1 MRVIRTVY
9 FKRKEGI
16 RVSKILKSLLLAV
29 SAGFLAVLS
38 GCGDLTVLDPKGPV
52 AKDQSN
58 LIIYSIFF
66 MLLIVLTIFVLLTII
81 LFKYRERKNPKNYEP
96 NMHGSRKLEILWTL
110 IPIIIVI
117 ALAIPTVKTIYAGE
131 EAPKVTSHK
140 DPVVIYATSV
150 DWKWIFSYPNE
161 SIETVNYVHIPTD
174 RPVLFKLTSADTMTS
189 FWVPQLGGQ
198 KYAMTGMT
206 MNLYLQADEEGTYK
220 GRNANFN
227 GEGFHEQRFDVVA
240 QSESDYKAWAKKTK
254 ADSPLITQDIYDRL
268 LIPGGSKEK
277 SYSGTHLAFVDVA
290 ADPEYVFYAYERF
303 GYKLTNP
310 HNPNEK
316 VTISDKP
323 LKPARPV
330 TVTNPQFERH
340 DMDPMII
347 KNGEKYHSD
356 KHYDKEMKKMEDDIQ
371 TNEFNKKE
379 SDHEGH

>member
-1 MRVIRTVY
+1 
-9 FKRKEGI
+9 
-16 RVSKILKSLLLAV
+16 
-29 SAGFLAVLS
+29 
-38 GCGDLTVLDPKGPV
+38 
-52 AKDQSN
+52 
-58 LIIYSIFF
+58 
-66 MLLIVLTIFVLLTII
+66 
-81 LFKYRERKNPKNYEP
+81 
-96 NMHGSRKLEILWTL
+96 MHGSRKLEFFWTL
-110 IPIIIVI
+110 IPVIIVI

-131 EAPKVTSHK
+131 KAPEVTSHK

-174 RPVLFKLTSADTMTS
+174 RPVLFKLTSVDTMTS

-227 GEGFHEQRFDVVA
+227 GEGFHEQRFNVIA

-254 ADSPLITQDIYDRL
+254 AESPEITQDIYDRL
-268 LIPGGSKEK
+268 LIPEGSKEK
-277 SYSGTHLAFVDVA
+277 SFSGTHLAFVDVA
-290 ADPEYVFYAYERF
+290 ADPEYVFYAYERYGF
-303 GYKLTNP
+303 KLTNP

-340 DMDPMII
+340 NMEPMII
-347 KNGEKYHSD
+347 KNGEKYEAD

-371 TNEFNKKE
+371 TNEFNKKA
-379 SDHEGH
+379 SDDAGN